1 MLIHKYGGITMSRP
15 RKMTTEQ
22 MITVV
27 DSYYLTRAECN
38 EKRLKCSLIAAYA
51 VELGYRA
58 EGYDFARNMEVRE
71 HIERMKCYAEVQAEN
86 QMYEKIVSAYK
97 SLDVAGFIRNNS
109 GHIQLAKAL
118 SELDAYWKR
127 VYEHSEMA
135 AVQNRKLMEEKS
147 GFETALKESVV
158 FQEKLKSENAEF
170 STKNNKLIAENRYLR
185 KMLRTYLYPAIA
197 NEILIKENAL
207 RETDTQATEAA
218 AMDMMEFSAPQ
229 SLRESV
235 ASDIEFQSEED
246 RLLAKMWELCDE

>member
-1 MLIHKYGGITMSRP
+1 MSRP

-27 DSYYLTRAECN
+27 DSYYLTRAEGN
-38 EKRLKCSLIAAYA
+38 EKCLKCSLIAAYA
-51 VELGYRA
+51 VELGYSA

-71 HIERMKCYAEVQAEN
+71 HIERMKCYAEAEAEL
-86 QMYEKIVSAYK
+86 QMGKPIVPAYK

-109 GHIQLAKAL
+109 GHTQLAKAL

-127 VYEHSEMA
+127 IYEHSEMA
-135 AVQNRKLMEEKS
+135 TVQNRKLMEEKS
-147 GFETALKESVV
+147 GFETALKESVI
-158 FQEKLKSENAEF
+158 FQEKLKAENAEL
-170 STKNNKLIAENRYLR
+170 SAKSNKLTAENRYLR

-197 NEILIKENAL
+197 NEILIKENAIK
-207 RETDTQATEAA
+207 ESDTQATEVAVV
-218 AMDMMEFSAPQ
+218 DMTEFSSPQ

-235 ASDIEFQSEED
+235 ASDIELQSEEE